1 MNAFHVLE
9 ASQHSERMTSIED
22 SASCAPLP
30 SRVPDIPL
38 SPLPLSVDEPT
49 ALATGPAGRT
59 RGTVAMMTGA
69 ASNQTGAAIGV
80 HAFPAIG
87 PVGVVA
93 VRQLVAAVIL
103 LAIARPPLRRLTRA
117 QWSPALV
124 LAVIFGV
131 MNLTLYSAIERIGLG
146 LAVTLEFLG
155 PLSIALLASRGLREV
170 LLAAVAAIGVY
181 VLVLPGPSSDL
192 LGIGLALTAA
202 VAWGCYIITNKTA
215 GQRLPGLQ
223 APAVASLIS
232 ATAYLPVL
240 IWLGIQGRLWG
251 WPLAL
256 AIVAGLLSSAVPY
269 AADLTALRYVP
280 AQFFGTFSS
289 IQPVFAALAG
299 MLILSQWLNGH
310 EWAGITIIVLANIIA
325 TRTPRHH

>member
-1 MNAFHVLE
+1 
-9 ASQHSERMTSIED
+9 
-22 SASCAPLP
+22 
-30 SRVPDIPL
+30 
-38 SPLPLSVDEPT
+38 
-49 ALATGPAGRT
+49 
-59 RGTVAMMTGA
+59 MMTGA
-69 ASNQTGAAIGV
+69 ASNQTGAAVGV
-80 HAFPAIG
+80 QAFPAIG

-103 LAIARPPLRRLTRA
+103 LAVARPPLRRLTRE
-117 QWSPALV
+117 QWSPALT

-155 PLSIALLASRGLREV
+155 PLSIALLASRGRREV

-192 LGIGLALTAA
+192 FGIALALAAA
-202 VAWGCYIITNKTA
+202 VAWGCYIMTNKIA
-215 GQRLPGLQ
+215 GRRMPGLQ
-223 APAVASLIS
+223 APAVASLVS

-240 IWLGIQGRLWG
+240 VWLGIDGRLWG

-256 AIVAGLLSSAVPY
+256 ALVAGLLSSAIPY
-269 AADLTALRYVP
+269 AADLTALRFVP
-280 AQFFGTFSS
+280 AQFFGTLSS

-299 MLILSQWLNGH
+299 MLILGQWLSGH
-310 EWAGITIIVLANIIA
+310 EWLGIVIIVLTNIVA
-325 TRTPRHH
+325 TRAPRHH